1 MGKFIIEFVSDD
13 NETKAYVNVRL
24 RLTAKKEL
32 AKVFSSEADAEKV
45 KNMLPYGEQ
54 LKIINI

>member
-13 NETKAYVNVRL
+13 NETKAYVNARA

-32 AKVFSSEADAEKV
+32 AKVFYSEADAEKV

>member
-1 MGKFIIEFVSDD
+1 MCIIEFTSDD
-13 NETKAYVNVRL
+13 NETKAYVNARL
-24 RLTAKKEL
+24 RLTKKKEL
-32 AKVFSSEADAEKV
+32 AKVFSSEREAETT